1 MKLVEVYMALLAS
14 VLALAS
20 SAQAQDKTVV
30 KATTKQSSFDRIKA
44 LSGEWEV
51 TRGPGGHG
59 QHGATVTYKV
69 TAGGSAVQET
79 LFGGTDHEMI
89 TLFYADD
96 GKLALTHYCMLQNR
110 PLMREEK
117 SSNPAQIV
125 LVCPN
130 AENSKIESE
139 DHMHQVT
146 YTFIDADHVKADWVL
161 YKGGKSDGTHS
172 FELAR
177 KKSNG
182 RKMTSRLTRTW

>member
-1 MKLVEVYMALLAS
+1 MRIVQICLAVLAS
-14 VLALAS
+14 LIVLESFAR
-20 SAQAQDKTVV
+20 AQDKTDG
-30 KATTKQSSFDRIKA
+30 KAATKQSSFDRIKS

-51 TRGPGGHG
+51 TRGPGEHG
-59 QHGATVTYKV
+59 QHGATVSYKT
-69 TAGGSAVQET
+69 TAAGSAVQET

-89 TLFYADD
+89 TLFYMEE

-125 LVCPN
+125 LVCPKTEN
-130 AENSKIESE
+130 AKIEAE

-161 YKGGKSDGTHS
+161 YKGGKSDSTHS
-172 FELAR
+172 FELPR
-177 KKSNG
+177 KK
-182 RKMTSRLTRTW
+182 K

>member
-1 MKLVEVYMALLAS
+1 MKIIRICLALL
-14 VLALAS
+14 VLLTAWGSFSRA
-20 SAQAQDKTVV
+20 DEKTDA
-30 KATTKQSSFDRIKA
+30 KAATKQSSFDRIKS
-44 LSGEWEV
+44 LGGEWEV

-59 QHGATVTYKV
+59 QHGATVQYKV
-69 TAGGSAVQET
+69 TAAGSAVQET

-89 TLFYADD
+89 TLFYVED

-117 SSNPAQIV
+117 TSNPAQIV
-125 LVCPN
+125 LVCPKTEN
-130 AENSKIESE
+130 AKIETE

-161 YKGGKSDGTHS
+161 YKGGKSDSTHS

-177 KKSNG
+177 KK
-182 RKMTSRLTRTW
+182 K

>member
-1 MKLVEVYMALLAS
+1 MKTVQIC
-14 VLALAS
+14 LALIVSVMAWES
-20 SAQAQDKTVV
+20 FARAEEKTDG
-30 KATTKQSSFDRIKA
+30 KATTKPSSFDRIKS

-51 TRGPGGHG
+51 IRGPGDHG
-59 QHGATVTYKV
+59 QHGAAVTYKT
-69 TAGGSAVQET
+69 TAAGSAVQET

-89 TLFYADD
+89 TLFYVED

-117 SSNPAQIV
+117 TSNPAQIV
-125 LVCPN
+125 LVCPK
-130 AENSKIESE
+130 AENAKIETE

-161 YKGGKSDGTHS
+161 FKGGKTDSTHS

-177 KKSNG
+177 KK
-182 RKMTSRLTRTW
+182 K